1 MSKFNRRIMLR
12 GMVMGSGVAVGLP
25 LLDAFFDTNGLALAD
40 TGTAPPSTFGH
51 WYQGLGL
58 NPGMWVPKKAGAG
71 YENNIQLKVLDTYRD
86 KINIF
91 SGMKYFLDGR
101 PHETH
106 TSTVQIATTGAVFD
120 SGPIGPSLDSKIA
133 DVIGTRTRFRSL
145 EVTLD
150 GSRGSWSRRSG
161 ASVNASEGSPTA
173 LYARIFGAEF
183 KDPNAAD
190 FTPDPL
196 VIARKSVLSAIS
208 EQRAD
213 LAQQVGVADRAR
225 LDEFFTSIRD
235 IETQLELELQKPAPM
250 VGCKIPAE
258 EAESKPDSSLENIVP
273 NSKIIARLLSYAM
286 ACGQTRVVNLNLGAQ
301 GWRRQGAPN
310 TWHTATHEEA
320 IDPALGYQKIVYGY
334 IEQANLIFA
343 DFIKTLA
350 ETREG
355 DRTLLDRSLVLW
367 QTDHGDARAHTVEDI
382 PIITAGSGG
391 GLIKTGMHIA
401 APGEPCTRV
410 GLTVQQALGVPLNS
424 WGGRS
429 NQTSKTITE
438 IL

>member
-161 ASVNASEGSPTA
+161 ASV
-173 LYARIFGAEF
+173 
-183 KDPNAAD
+183 
-190 FTPDPL
+190 
-196 VIARKSVLSAIS
+196 
-208 EQRAD
+208 
-213 LAQQVGVADRAR
+213 
-225 LDEFFTSIRD
+225 IRW
-235 IETQLELELQKPAPM
+235 
-250 VGCKIPAE
+250 
-258 EAESKPDSSLENIVP
+258 S
-273 NSKIIARLLSYAM
+273 
-286 ACGQTRVVNLNLGAQ
+286 
-301 GWRRQGAPN
+301 
-310 TWHTATHEEA
+310 
-320 IDPALGYQKIVYGY
+320 
-334 IEQANLIFA
+334 
-343 DFIKTLA
+343 
-350 ETREG
+350 
-355 DRTLLDRSLVLW
+355 
-367 QTDHGDARAHTVEDI
+367 
-382 PIITAGSGG
+382 
-391 GLIKTGMHIA
+391 
-401 APGEPCTRV
+401 
-410 GLTVQQALGVPLNS
+410 
-424 WGGRS
+424 
-429 NQTSKTITE
+429 
-438 IL
+438 